1 MESIL
6 TSYFGIALF
15 LILTGCGLPLPEEL
29 GIIAA
34 GVLAGTGKLHIVWAF
49 VACMVGCLV
58 GDSIMW
64 AIGRYFGRGL
74 IRRGSWTSKVIT
86 PELEARAERMIRR
99 HGLKIFFVARFLVGV
114 RGPMYVTAGILRV
127 PFTRF
132 LLVDGIC
139 ALVVVAVVFSLGYL
153 FGKPISEFFH
163 RLRDWELALTLLLAG
178 VAVIAALWFWL
189 HHRAARRRALRSVS
203 VPLEEEDSP
212 SETEEHVE
220 PPLMDSPSRS
230 SWAPSRSP

>member
-6 TSYFGIALF
+6 TSYIGIALF

-34 GVLAGTGKLHIVWAF
+34 GVLAGTGKLHIAWAF
-49 VACMVGCLV
+49 AACMAGCLI

-64 AIGRYFGRGL
+64 AIGRYFGRRL
-74 IRRGSWTSKVIT
+74 VRRGSWTSKLIT
-86 PELEARAERMIRR
+86 PEIEGRAERMIRR

-127 PFTRF
+127 PFSRF

-139 ALVVVAVVFSLGYL
+139 ALVVVAVVFSLGYM

-163 RLRDWELALTLLLAG
+163 RLRHWELVLTLALVGVAALAG
-178 VAVIAALWFWL
+178 LWIWL
-189 HHRAARRRALRSVS
+189 HHRAVRRRLQRGAAAPPGEVDAESESHDDESPTL
-203 VPLEEEDSP
+203 LERQS
-212 SETEEHVE
+212 H
-220 PPLMDSPSRS
+220 S
-230 SWAPSRSP
+230 SWQPSRSP